1 MTRSAS
7 LALLCVLA
15 MSLAIPLAD
24 PAPTLAAKGERRL
37 CADRANLYDTPG
49 GFVVG
54 RLYRPVKVRVLRR
67 SANRRWVHVRTRT
80 GLAGWLTSGA
90 LCRA

>member
-15 MSLAIPLAD
+15 MSLAIPLAI
-24 PAPTLAAKGERRL
+24 PQTAAAAQHRRL

-54 RLYRPVKVRVLRR
+54 RLYKPVKVRVLRR